1 MQSGVSVN
9 YYNKFF
15 ACAWLCVLAGHGA
28 AQVQVENARIQLAP
42 PATTVNAAYMTIH
55 NPQLRAQTIVGVS
68 ADCCAGAML
77 HKTRREGDKVVMDHL
92 EYLAIPA
99 QASVQLAPGGLH
111 IMLTEAQEELTLE
124 SKVKITFSFGDGSTQ
139 EFDLDVKQS
148 EP

>member
-1 MQSGVSVN
+1 MN

-15 ACAWLCVLAGHGA
+15 ACVWLSVLACHCA

-68 ADCCAGAML
+68 ADCCATVML
-77 HKTRREGDKVVMDHL
+77 HKTRREGDKVLMEHL
-92 EYLAIPA
+92 EYLDIPA
-99 QASVQLAPGGLH
+99 QARVQLVPGGLH
-111 IMLTEAQEELTLE
+111 IMLAEAQEELTLK

-139 EFDLDVKQS
+139 EFELDVKQS